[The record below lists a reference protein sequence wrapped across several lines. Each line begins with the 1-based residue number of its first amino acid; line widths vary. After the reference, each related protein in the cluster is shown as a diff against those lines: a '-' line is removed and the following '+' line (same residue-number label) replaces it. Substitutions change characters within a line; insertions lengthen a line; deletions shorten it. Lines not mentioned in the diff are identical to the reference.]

1 MTQTVA
7 FALTLLIE
15 APVALLLGRLFRISP
30 AGCALSA
37 VIGSSLTHPILWA
50 IFYDVQPLL
59 GALTTPVLEAAVF
72 LAEAPVYRMLAT
84 RRWDDALL
92 LSLLVNAVSWAAG
105 EIMYVTM

>member
-1 MTQTVA
+1 LTQTVA

-15 APVALLLGRLFRISP
+15 APVALLLGRFFRISP
-30 AGCALSA
+30 SGCALSA
-37 VIGSSLTHPILWA
+37 IIGSALTHPILWTV
-50 IFYDVQPLL
+50 FHDVQPLL

-72 LAEAPVYRMLAT
+72 LAEAPVYRMLAA

-92 LSLLVNAVSWAAG
+92 LSLLVNAVSWAVG